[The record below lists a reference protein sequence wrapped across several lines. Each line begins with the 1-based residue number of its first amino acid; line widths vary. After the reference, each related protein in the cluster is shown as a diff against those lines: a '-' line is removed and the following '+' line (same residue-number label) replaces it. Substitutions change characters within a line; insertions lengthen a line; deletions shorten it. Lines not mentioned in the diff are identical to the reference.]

1 MSWMPQRGK
10 RRGGARV
17 QRAPIPR
24 GGMGGMRAGGRSRPR
39 LMSTSLL
46 STLPG
51 LHIWPLNP
59 VVYRE
64 TYLSE
69 RVGHLILKPASRL
82 DAFSGY
88 PIHT

>member
-1 MSWMPQRGK
+1 
-10 RRGGARV
+10 
-17 QRAPIPR
+17 
-24 GGMGGMRAGGRSRPR
+24 
-39 LMSTSLL
+39 MSTSLL